1 MIFNVPVPGLAA
13 YSGAGKTTLLV
24 KLIPLLKKQGIRV
37 ALIKHAHHDFE
48 IDIPGK
54 DSYRLRKAVAYQV
67 LIA

>member
-37 ALIKHAHHDFE
+37 ALI
-48 IDIPGK
+48 
-54 DSYRLRKAVAYQV
+54 
-67 LIA
+67 